1 MRLADVLKVEAIRT
15 DFSSDDKDRTLRELA
30 RLLASTD
37 GVLDEESIY
46 RVFSDRERL
55 ASTGV
60 GSGVAI
66 PHGRLDID
74 HFQVAMAIA
83 PEGVQFDSVDGEP
96 ARIFFAILGPQQN
109 PAEQLKMLAR
119 ISRVLKDQKVRARL
133 LEAESSQDALAIV
146 AEEEARH

>member
-15 DFSSDDKDRTLRELA
+15 DFTSDDKDDTLRELA
-30 RLLASTD
+30 RIFVEAD
-37 GVLDEESIY
+37 GVLDEEAVY
-46 RVFSDRERL
+46 RVFSDREEL

-74 HFQVAMAIA
+74 DFRVAMAIC

-96 ARIFFAILGPQQN
+96 ARIFFAILGPQQS
-109 PAEQLKMLAR
+109 PAEQLKILAR
-119 ISRVLKDQKVRARL
+119 VSRVLKDKQVRARL
-133 LEAESSQDALAIV
+133 LEAETSQDALAIV
-146 AEEEARH
+146 AEEEGRH